1 MEKVQKSARSYLF
14 VPANRV
20 ERFEKALSTS
30 ADAIIIDLEDAVP
43 VNLKNSARET
53 LKYWL
58 MEHPQKNMMIRI
70 NSKTANGLRTISS
83 WQNSAMCKRLCYP
96 KLNLLQILML

>member
-43 VNLKNSARET
+43 VNLKIQPE
-53 LKYWL
+53 
-58 MEHPQKNMMIRI
+58 
-70 NSKTANGLRTISS
+70 
-83 WQNSAMCKRLCYP
+83 
-96 KLNLLQILML
+96 KL